1 MRYSRSVVSPYDNRP
16 GRPSVLAT
24 ARRTVDLINVLAQA
38 DQEPR
43 AVAAV
48 LRAHGEAEPVDVSDD
63 DVALMRDAAMSL
75 REVFAAEH
83 VDTAAERLNRLLKEG
98 TGPVR
103 LTSHGGTTP
112 WHPHLD
118 SHDDAALGEWF
129 LASSCMTL
137 LVLVWDHQTPPGGLC
152 AASGCGNVY
161 LAFGRGPARRYCSRQ
176 CATRERVAAHRRAR
190 S

>member
-83 VDTAAERLNRLLKEG
+83 VDAAAERLNRLLKEG

-137 LVLVWDHQTPPGGLC
+137 LVLVWDHQTPPGARGTAGAMTRGAVALPTG
-152 AASGCGNVY
+152 A
-161 LAFGRGPARRYCSRQ
+161 GRGPHCPHSAPGCPIPPRCG
-176 CATRERVAAHRRAR
+176 
-190 S
+190 